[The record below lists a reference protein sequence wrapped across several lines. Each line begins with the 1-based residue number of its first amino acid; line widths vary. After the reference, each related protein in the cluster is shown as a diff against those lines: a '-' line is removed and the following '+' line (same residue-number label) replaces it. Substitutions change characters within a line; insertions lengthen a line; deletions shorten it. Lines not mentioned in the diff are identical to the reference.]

1 MTFLHREVYGM
12 PGAQGSKRHVGGGRL
27 VESSKRVA
35 PWRDDVRAA
44 FLGTEVCGIHCAG
57 FDEGRCTCDD
67 PERDAPITG
76 PLVASITFWFAR
88 PKSHFHTGKKL
99 EALLPSLRPTA
110 PEFPTGRNLG
120 DVDKLLRSTFDAIVS
135 AGVVGDDSQFV
146 KVLAQKRWS
155 DQRTAVRKAP
165 GATITLFAP
174 DHPGIG
180 GQW

>member
-1 MTFLHREVYGM
+1 M

-35 PWRDDVRAA
+35 PWRDDVRAVM
-44 FLGTEVCGIHCAG
+44 LEAG
-57 FDEGRCTCDD
+57 SALA
-67 PERDAPITG
+67 APIPG
-76 PLVASITFWFAR
+76 PLVATITFWFDR
-88 PKSHFHTGKKL
+88 PKSHYRTNG
-99 EALLPSLRPTA
+99 ELRDTA
-110 PEFPTGRNLG
+110 PAYPTGRNLG

-174 DHPGIG
+174 DHPGTG